1 MGKDFTIDNY
11 GNLLMNSIKLFMNT
25 SHKFTLFPSDV
36 SSKTQICT
44 YNFTYVQAMNSYS
57 KLT

>member
-11 GNLLMNSIKLFMNT
+11 GILLMNSIKLFMNT
-25 SHKFTLFPSDV
+25 SHKFTLFPSSISSSM

-44 YNFTYVQAMNSYS
+44 YNFT
-57 KLT
+57 